1 MAPDNQARTEM
12 QASELRQMHAYLDFL
27 PDPVVVLNLA
37 KQVIYLNAAF
47 ERTFGWSLD
56 RLKGAGLPFVPEN
69 ALDDTNEKVAQALD
83 GKVVHGFK
91 TKRLTRDG
99 QCLDVIMGAALLY
112 DDAAKPRGLVITL
125 SDVTRRQRI
134 ARSRRILLRISR
146 ALHRYRQLD
155 RMLGYITHLVRA
167 VMRVGGAS
175 AILLDDAAQEF
186 YYYVTALD
194 DRAAGKKYETI
205 RFPADQGVPGEVYR
219 TGRPVIVP
227 NYAQSQY
234 AIKAVDELVQ
244 HKTEN
249 LLHVPLRLQDRMIGV
264 LGAVNKKEGPFDS
277 DDIEL
282 LTAIADV
289 VAAPIENA
297 RMSQVLNDSYRRVRE
312 LNEAKDR
319 VIFHLSHELKTPLA
333 VLSASL
339 RLLEPTLAA
348 SGENQWRMA
357 FERAQRSL
365 ARLLDMEYS
374 IEDILRQGDD
384 ADFDMVARLPSIDSD
399 ASDEPV
405 EDAVKFFQEVNIE
418 FLIHELKD
426 PLSVIEANAR
436 MLLNRKGSEEKKKK
450 SRQGSLQRI
459 LRGTKKARGLLGAL
473 LEVGRADSVCF
484 NCQAFLADDL
494 IKRALLEAVESH
506 AVDIFET
513 VKSIKKS
520 DDQIKALAHQG
531 IRLEVHPSAA
541 QNPVALDQLKFHQ
554 IATNLFKNAIS
565 YRRNLVL
572 IQLACKHDRVTLAV
586 RDDGP
591 GIAPEHHEK
600 IFERYKQV
608 SPWPGVARHGHGL
621 GLSVAR
627 ILARAMGGDIV
638 LESQLGHGALFKLT
652 LPRTLNTEDES
663 GTDGLQTI

>member
-1 MAPDNQARTEM
+1 MAPDNQSRTEI
-12 QASELRQMHAYLDFL
+12 QAPELSQMHAYLGFL
-27 PDPVVVLNLA
+27 PDPVVVLDLA
-37 KQVIYLNAAF
+37 QKVIYLNAAF

-91 TKRLTRDG
+91 TKRLTSDG
-99 QCLDVIMGAALLY
+99 RRLDVIMGAALLY
-112 DDAAKPRGLVITL
+112 DDAARPSGLVITL

-155 RMLGYITHLVRA
+155 RMLGYVTHLIRA
-167 VMRVGGAS
+167 VMRVGAAS
-175 AILLDDAAQEF
+175 VILLDEAAKEF

-194 DRAAGKKYETI
+194 DRTAGKKFETI

-227 NYAQSQY
+227 NYAQSRY

-244 HKTEN
+244 VETEN

-264 LGAVNKKEGPFDS
+264 LGAVNKKEGQFDA

-297 RMSQVLNDSYRRVRE
+297 RMTQVLNESYRRVRE

-319 VIFHLSHELKTPLA
+319 VIVHLSHELKTPLA
-333 VLSASL
+333 VLTASL

-365 ARLLDMEYS
+365 SRLLDMEYA

-384 ADFDMVARLPSIDSD
+384 ANFDMMARLPRVDSD
-399 ASDEPV
+399 ATDEPV

-426 PLSVIEANAR
+426 PLSVIETNTQ
-436 MLLNRKGSEEKKKK
+436 MLLNQKGSEEKKKK
-450 SRQGSLQRI
+450 LRRRGLQRV

-484 NCQAFLADDL
+484 DCQAFLADDL
-494 IKRALLEAVESH
+494 IKRALLESVESH
-506 AVDIFET
+506 AVDIFEAI
-513 VKSIKKS
+513 KSVKKS
-520 DDQIKALAHQG
+520 DDQIEALARQG
-531 IRLEVHPSAA
+531 IRLEIHPSAA

-554 IATNLFKNAIS
+554 IAANLFKNAIS

-572 IQLACKHDRVTLAV
+572 IQLACKHDEVTLAV

-621 GLSVAR
+621 GLAVAR

-638 LESQLGHGALFKLT
+638 LESQLGHGALFTLT
-652 LPRTLNTEDES
+652 LPLALNIEDES
-663 GTDGLQTI
+663 GADG

>member
-1 MAPDNQARTEM
+1 
-12 QASELRQMHAYLDFL
+12 MHAYLDFL

-37 KQVIYLNAAF
+37 QQVIYLNAAF

-56 RLKGAGLPFVPEN
+56 RLKGAALPFVPEN
-69 ALDDTNEKVAQALD
+69 ALDDTNEKVAQAL
-83 GKVVHGFK
+83 GGMVVHGFK
-91 TKRLTRDG
+91 TKRLTKDG
-99 QCLDVIMGAALLY
+99 RRLDVIMGAALLY
-112 DDAAKPRGLVITL
+112 DDAAKPSGLVITL

-155 RMLGYITHLVRA
+155 RLLGYVTHLTRA

-175 AILLDDAAQEF
+175 VILLDDAAKEF

-194 DRAAGKKYETI
+194 DRDAGKKFETI

-227 NYAQSQY
+227 NYAQSKY

-244 HKTEN
+244 VKTEN

-264 LGAVNKKEGPFDS
+264 LGAVNKKEGRFDS

-297 RMSQVLNDSYRRVRE
+297 RMTQVLNDSYRRVRE

-348 SGENQWRMA
+348 SGTDDQWRKA

-365 ARLLDMEYS
+365 DRLLDMEYA
-374 IEDILRQGDD
+374 IEDMLRQGDD
-384 ADFDMVARLPSIDSD
+384 ANFDMMAQLPRIDSD
-399 ASDEPV
+399 ASDDPV

-426 PLSVIEANAR
+426 PLSVIETNTR

-450 SRQGSLQRI
+450 LRRRSLQRI

-484 NCQAFLADDL
+484 NCQAFLVDDL
-494 IKRALLEAVESH
+494 IKRVLLEAVESH
-506 AVDIFET
+506 AIDIFDA
-513 VKSIKKS
+513 VKSIKKR
-520 DDQIKALAHQG
+520 DDQIKALAQYG

-541 QNPVALDQLKFHQ
+541 RNPVALDQLKFHQ
-554 IATNLFKNAIS
+554 IAANLVKNAIS

-572 IQLACKHDRVTLAV
+572 IQLTCKHDEVTLAV

-621 GLSVAR
+621 GLAVAR

-652 LPRTLNTEDES
+652 LPRALNTEDES
-663 GTDGLQTI
+663 GTDGSQSI

>member
-1 MAPDNQARTEM
+1 MVTVNQSRTE
-12 QASELRQMHAYLDFL
+12 
-27 PDPVVVLNLA
+27 
-37 KQVIYLNAAF
+37 I
-47 ERTFGWSLD
+47 
-56 RLKGAGLPFVPEN
+56 
-69 ALDDTNEKVAQALD
+69 
-83 GKVVHGFK
+83 
-91 TKRLTRDG
+91 
-99 QCLDVIMGAALLY
+99 
-112 DDAAKPRGLVITL
+112 
-125 SDVTRRQRI
+125 
-134 ARSRRILLRISR
+134 LRISR

-155 RMLGYITHLVRA
+155 RMLGYVTHLIRT

-175 AILLDDAAQEF
+175 VILLDEAAKEF

-194 DRAAGKKYETI
+194 DRAAGKKFETI

-227 NYAQSQY
+227 NYPQSKY
-234 AIKAVDELVQ
+234 AVKAVDELVQ
-244 HKTEN
+244 VETEN
-249 LLHVPLRLQDRMIGV
+249 LLHVPLRFQDRMIGV
-264 LGAVNKKEGPFDS
+264 LGAVNKRQGRFDA

-297 RMSQVLNDSYRRVRE
+297 RMTQVLNDSYRRVRE
-312 LNEAKDR
+312 LNETKDR

-365 ARLLDMEYS
+365 NRLLDMEYA
-374 IEDILRQGDD
+374 IEDMLRQGDD
-384 ADFDMVARLPSIDSD
+384 ADFDMMARLPRIDSD
-399 ASDEPV
+399 STDEPV

-426 PLSVIEANAR
+426 PLSVIETNTQ
-436 MLLNRKGSEEKKKK
+436 MLLNQKGSEEKKKK
-450 SRQGSLQRI
+450 LRRRSLQRI

-484 NCQAFLADDL
+484 DCQAFAADNM
-494 IKRALLEAVESH
+494 IKRALLESVESH
-506 AVDIFET
+506 AIDIFEA
-513 VKSIKKS
+513 VKSIKKN
-520 DDQIKALAHQG
+520 DDRIEALAHQG
-531 IRLEVHPSAA
+531 IRLEIHPSAA

-554 IATNLFKNAIS
+554 IAANLFKNAIS

-572 IQLACKHDRVTLAV
+572 IQLACKHDEVTLAV

-600 IFERYKQV
+600 IFERYKQI

-621 GLSVAR
+621 GLAVAR

-638 LESQLGHGALFKLT
+638 LESQLGHGALFTLT
-652 LPRTLNTEDES
+652 LPLALNT
-663 GTDGLQTI
+663 